1 MSVTFSDLTE
11 FKNLETNMATIMNVK
26 VSDEKCFYILLI
38 TACPETGGDT
48 QPGGGGWGGVW
59 FWVSYAKYH
68 RLLLYNSLSC

>member
-48 QPGGGGWGGVW
+48 QPGGGVGCGFGCPMQNIIACY
-59 FWVSYAKYH
+59 FISHFHAK
-68 RLLLYNSLSC
+68 